1 MKEVVGNVVL
11 TALLLFVFF
20 PWIIGVM
27 DILSWAL
34 FGAQAT
40 NIPWGS
46 GRGWVLFA
54 WPVLSGIVGG
64 WVVHIVS
71 EYFL

>member
-1 MKEVVGNVVL
+1 MKEIVGNVVL

-20 PWIIGVM
+20 PWIIGVI

-34 FGAQAT
+34 FGAQMT
-40 NIPWGS
+40 NIPWGAD
-46 GRGWVLFA
+46 RGGALLA
-54 WPVLSGIVGG
+54 WPILSGTVVGWIG
-64 WVVHIVS
+64 NIAS